1 MEVRIGGEE
10 MDKKEIVTK
19 LRDVS
24 VELLDIKDNLEEVQE
39 KELVMDAFNGLNRL
53 IVKLNNQI

>member
-1 MEVRIGGEE
+1 

-24 VELLDIKDNLEEVQE
+24 VDLLDIKDNLKGLE
-39 KELVMDAFNGLNRL
+39 KELVMDAFNSLNSL